1 MIKFLHEGLEELSET
16 ARQVKSA
23 AYTYFQQHFPS
34 NKPERRVVLFAMLSY
49 AALILTLPK
58 VLSLLLA
65 FPVVILVPILLGA
78 IVFAQASMGS
88 AVFWGQRIKRL
99 ENRLPS
105 CYASLQENTMLLLG
119 LAVFSW
125 LPLPGLQLRALLL
138 LPLLTTEAFMAKQ
151 LIVKA
156 LNTTVEELR
165 DDPVKKSC
173 EFLWPLVSYS
183 GVKTTAEFFG
193 LSSPFEASS

>member
-1 MIKFLHEGLEELSET
+1 MIRFLQEGLEELSQT
-16 ARQVKSA
+16 AMHAKSVLHTH
-23 AYTYFQQHFPS
+23 YQKHFPS
-34 NKPERRVVLFAMLSY
+34 NQPEKRVFLFLMLSY
-49 AALILTLPK
+49 AALIIALPK
-58 VLSLLLA
+58 VLSLFLA
-65 FPVVILVPILLGA
+65 VPVVILVPTLLGA

-125 LPLPGLQLRALLL
+125 LLGFQLWALLL

-151 LIVKA
+151 LFNRG
-156 LNTTVEELR
+156 LNTTFEEFR
-165 DDPVKKSC
+165 ADPVEKSC
-173 EFLWPLVSYS
+173 AFLLPLVSYS
-183 GVKTTAEFFG
+183 GLKSTTEFFG
-193 LSSPFEASS
+193 LSSPLEASS